1 MSRPYFL
8 TRPHDKFGLETRLVG
23 PENGCRV
30 ASHSQVWLNN
40 CSYYPVH
47 TGRGNVFGR
56 VCLSLFLYFCLSV
69 CMSVSTKKCQFSRLG
84 HSIGAEYL
92 WSVQNIERL
101 PCLCFFCLKS
111 CVLSWHHCHAY
122 LGVWHFWWHQW
133 AICESFLCEIIF
145 PQIFLP
151 RKFPTIWFSLKT
163 YYVTQWMSW
172 HQNDIIHLVM
182 LDENMCHYF
191 L

>member
-1 MSRPYFL
+1 MSVQTLFFDKAA
-8 TRPHDKFGLETRLVG
+8 HDKFGLETRLVG

-30 ASHSQVWLNN
+30 ANHSQVWLNN
-40 CSYYPVH
+40 SSYWSV
-47 TGRGNVFGR
+47 VS
-56 VCLSLFLYFCLSV
+56 VCHCFYMSV

-111 CVLSWHHCHAY
+111 CVLSWHHCHTY

-133 AICESFLCEIIF
+133 AICKSFLCEIIF

-172 HQNDIIHLVM
+172 HQNDIIHLIL
-182 LDENMCHYF
+182 LDDNMCHYS